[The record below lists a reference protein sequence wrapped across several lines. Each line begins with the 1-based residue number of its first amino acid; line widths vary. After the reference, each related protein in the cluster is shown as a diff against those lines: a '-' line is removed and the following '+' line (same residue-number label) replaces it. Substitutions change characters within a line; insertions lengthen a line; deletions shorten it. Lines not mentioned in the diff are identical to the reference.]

1 MRIPCARWTFAK
13 KSSVSNTGY
22 IWGLMARTFMKV
34 TKFTCSMVALFS
46 LLARARESSRE
57 AEKVACRP
65 LKRKRA
71 EAESNYHAFFISE
84 PEDVDGKAMEANDQK
99 YVDGASEHNA
109 SAHTMQDMPPVLLPE
124 DLWPDI
130 ICFVAVYYAESFGH
144 PYDLLENGRFHYW
157 CALCAGARMRAANS
171 VQEASERVE
180 ECIDFDMRIEDPRD
194 ARGRLHHCEK
204 WKCELDEEI
213 RHMVNRCACEDC
225 GGFKNCEECA
235 AVRTLRAVSTKF
247 QSMTDDPF

>member
-1 MRIPCARWTFAK
+1 MAHRIRSRSEPHH
-13 KSSVSNTGY
+13 SS
-22 IWGLMARTFMKV
+22 
-34 TKFTCSMVALFS
+34 
-46 LLARARESSRE
+46 ESSRE
-57 AEKVACRP
+57 AEKEA
-65 LKRKRA
+65 
-71 EAESNYHAFFISE
+71 AESNYHAFFISE

-99 YVDGASEHNA
+99 YVGGASEHNA

-130 ICFVAVYYAESFGH
+130 ICFVAEYYAESFGH

-157 CALCAGARMRAANS
+157 CALCAGARMRAAKS
-171 VQEASERVE
+171 VQEASERF
-180 ECIDFDMRIEDPRD
+180 DFDMRVEDPRD